1 MQTKKVRI
9 FCNWLKLTEKKGCR
23 QQKYER
29 NTQFDVIEINLN
41 EIDIEF
47 SDDLLR
53 AAHFFA
59 D

>member
-1 MQTKKVRI
+1 MVQT
-9 FCNWLKLTEKKGCR
+9 TE
-23 QQKYER
+23 YER
-29 NTQFDVIEINLN
+29 NTQFDLIEINLN

-53 AAHFFA
+53 AAHFSA